1 SLWSHPD
8 LHLHQFCPK
17 SKAMATR
24 VLPVPVEWQ
33 SILRQTGQERKVIGF
48 ANIRYMQNTFL
59 TVIFMAVNDEIAW
72 ICIS

>member
-1 SLWSHPD
+1 
-8 LHLHQFCPK
+8 
-17 SKAMATR
+17 MATR